1 MAEVS
6 QIEFP
11 IAAPPRAV
19 IEHLSDPRSYV
30 GLSPLVVE
38 VRDIRR
44 EGAGTVHYVA
54 VERFRFLGVLRYDNA
69 IRVTIRTEARADGG
83 WVGGDVDS
91 PGGVTLRYGYT
102 VVPDGAGRSAVT
114 DRIEVSAPFGLRR
127 FSIRRASEVQAARAR
142 ILAERLEAPV
152 AR

>member
-1 MAEVS
+1 MS
-6 QIEFP
+6 QVPEIAFT

-19 IEHLSDPRSYV
+19 LDHLNDPRSYV

-38 VRDIRR
+38 VRDIRADAD
-44 EGAGTVHYVA
+44 GVVHYIA
-54 VERFRFLGVLRYDNA
+54 VERFRLLGFLRYDNA
-69 IRVTIRTEARADGG
+69 IRVTIRGEASGDGG

-102 VVPDGAGRSAVT
+102 VVPDGAGRTAVT
-114 DRIEVSAPFGLRR
+114 DRIEVAAPLGLRR

-142 ILAERLEAPV
+142 ILAERLDAPI

>member
-1 MAEVS
+1 MSEASE
-6 QIEFP
+6 ITFP

-19 IEHLSDPRSYV
+19 IDHLRDPLSYV

-38 VRDIRR
+38 VRDLRTDDD
-44 EGAGTVHYVA
+44 GTVHYVA
-54 VERFRFLGVLRYDNA
+54 VERFRFLGFLRYDNA
-69 IRVTIRTEARADGG
+69 IRVTIRTEELGDGG

-102 VVPDGAGRSAVT
+102 VVADGAGRSAVT

-142 ILAERLEAPV
+142 ILAERLDAPI